1 MRGLRKLYF
10 YLVKLPIKWLVKIK
24 TLPEAPQQS
33 LELDQEKPIYYVMR
47 TRSTSSFTMLQQ
59 ECDRLGLP
67 SPQYLSSGQESIPN
81 GAVFFIQHKQIFG
94 RRPSTIRKYSRL
106 LERLFAQHED
116 NLNDVQLL
124 PVSLYWGRNPGK
136 EKSLLRLFFTDTES
150 ATPFRKFLILLF
162 QGRNSFMNFGRPL
175 KFERLNSSTGNEKKA
190 LKVIRTLRV
199 YFHRQWIAAMGPLV
213 ANRKQMITSLLADDK
228 VIEAIKRE
236 QKKKKISNAK
246 AKKVALK
253 YADEIASNYSYK
265 TVRFMSTLLSWLW
278 NKMYGG
284 IEVHNAARVRDLA
297 STHEVVYVPCHR
309 SHIDYLLLSYVLY
322 YEGLVPPHIAAGINL
337 NFWPIGSVL
346 RRGGAFFIRRS
357 FSGNKLYTAIFNAY
371 FHSLLNKGI
380 PVEFFP
386 EGGRSRTGRLLQP
399 KTGMMSMMIQN
410 FMRGCR
416 KPIMIVPVY
425 VGYERMM
432 EGKSYVKEM
441 QGAKKKKESMGQ
453 LLTVRNQLKQRYGK
467 VYVNF
472 AEPIDLEKWLQQSD
486 VNWRDYDTEERP
498 SWLSDSVTQLGEQC
512 MTRINQSSIVNCVNL
527 TSLILLSTQRRTLG
541 KVELA
546 NQLNL
551 YLSMLRHVPYHQD
564 ISCAYNDAKQIIE
577 ESKALGALNEF
588 ENPLGNLCQ
597 ITERSAV
604 LMTYYRNN
612 IMHLFAVPAL
622 IASNFRQKNSVK
634 KAQLIASC
642 KAIYPLLK
650 RELFIA
656 FQDEQMEQI
665 IEQYLAFMHEHKLLE
680 VIGDEV
686 LRPKIESEE
695 YSALM
700 LLADTLKE
708 TLERY
713 GITLTLLATHAGV
726 DAISRGEL
734 ENQSQKLAQRIA
746 ALYSIYA
753 PEAFD
758 KSLFQQIVSTLRQR
772 HLITTGEGNELSI
785 SASIP
790 DLQQLVMSMLSQQTQ
805 ESLVKTARW
814 AIKKWRDE

>member
-1 MRGLRKLYF
+1 MLGLRHLYF
-10 YLVKLPIKWLVKIK
+10 NLVKLPLKWLVKVK
-24 TLPEAPQQS
+24 TLPENPIES
-33 LELDQEKPIYYVMR
+33 LDLDTTKPIYYVMR
-47 TRSTSSFTMLQQ
+47 TRSTSSFLMLQQ
-59 ECDRLGLP
+59 ECEKHGLP
-67 SPQYLSSGQESIPN
+67 QPNYLSSNQTEVPN
-81 GAVFFIQHKQIFG
+81 GGAFFIQHKQIFG
-94 RRPSTIRKYSRL
+94 RRPSTITKYANQLEKL
-106 LERLFAQHED
+106 LEQHQD
-116 NLNDVQLL
+116 NVDDIQLV
-124 PVSLYWGRNPGK
+124 PVSIYWGRNPGK

-162 QGRNSFMNFGRPL
+162 QGRNSFINFGRPL
-175 KFERLNSSTGNEKKA
+175 QLARLGKSQSAKVNV
-190 LKVIRTLRV
+190 LKIVRTLRV

-213 ANRKQMITSLLADDK
+213 ANRKQMITSLMADDK

-236 QKKKKISNAK
+236 QKKKNLTYRK
-246 AKKVALK
+246 AQKLALK
-253 YADEIASNYSYK
+253 YADEIASSYSYK
-265 TVRFMSTLLSWLW
+265 TVRFMSTVLSWLW

-284 IEVHNAARVRDLA
+284 IKVQNAERVRELA
-297 STHEVVYVPCHR
+297 SDHEIVYVPCHR

-337 NFWPIGSVL
+337 NFWPIGSIL

-357 FSGNKLYTAIFNAY
+357 FSGNKLYTAVFNAY

-416 KPIMIVPVY
+416 KPIMVVPVY

-441 QGAKKKKESMGQ
+441 QGAQKKKESMGQ
-453 LLTVRNQLKQRYGK
+453 LLKVRNQLKQRYGK

-472 AEPIDLEKWLQQSD
+472 ADPINLE
-486 VNWRDYDTEERP
+486 
-498 SWLSDSVTQLGEQC
+498 SWLSQSDENWRSHKTDEKPAWLSESVSNLGELC
-512 MTRINQSSIVNCVNL
+512 MTRINQSTVVNCVNL

-541 KVELA
+541 KQELA
-546 NQLNL
+546 SQLEL
-551 YLSMLRHVPYHQD
+551 YLKFLKELPYHQD
-564 ISCAYNDAKQIIE
+564 INCAYDSAKSIIDE
-577 ESKALGALNEF
+577 AKLLGALNEF

-612 IMHLFAVPAL
+612 IIHLFALPAL
-622 IASNFRQKNSVK
+622 IASHFRQKSSIK
-634 KAQLIASC
+634 KQQLIAGC
-642 KAIYPLLK
+642 KALYPLLK
-650 RELFIA
+650 RELFLSYSDSELNQAIDQTLS
-656 FQDEQMEQI
+656 FFDS
-665 IEQYLAFMHEHKLLE
+665 HGLLE
-680 VIGDEV
+680 VVNDDI
-686 LRPKIESEE
+686 LRPKLESEAF
-695 YSALM
+695 SSLM
-700 LLADTLKE
+700 LLADTLRE

-726 DAISRGEL
+726 GAISRAEL

-758 KSLFQQIVSTLRQR
+758 KSLFQQIVSTLRQS
-772 HLITTGEGNELSI
+772 HLITNGEGGSCRLAVAYLTYN
-785 SASIP
+785 
-790 DLQQLVMSMLSQQTQ
+790 T
-805 ESLVKTARW
+805 W
-814 AIKKWRDE
+814 